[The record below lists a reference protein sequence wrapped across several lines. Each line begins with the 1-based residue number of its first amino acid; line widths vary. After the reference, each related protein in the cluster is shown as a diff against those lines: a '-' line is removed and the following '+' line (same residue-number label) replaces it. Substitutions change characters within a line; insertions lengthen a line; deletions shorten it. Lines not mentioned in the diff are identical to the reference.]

1 VRAVEDASARDAKDA
16 APPSGRRLVAA
27 RQAGRVRLLDREAPL
42 GYLLVL
48 PAVLYLG
55 IFIAYPFVMS
65 VVMSFQDRQ
74 AGSGGWHFIG
84 WDNYSKVDAYQILA
98 NDFRIAS
105 FDGEQDARAFAEQ
118 RKQGTVT
125 TEPSGQRFKAVLH
138 VGGKDVPLIE
148 MDSDGD
154 ASFNATTVLQD
165 LDWIVRA
172 HGKKWDV
179 VAHTAETPITLG
191 EFSDRS
197 KMKDELK
204 HDLLVEADTKVVAK
218 GTGVLQDPNFPL
230 ALKNTFKYTFF
241 TEFVKMLIGV
251 PCALLLNR
259 KFRGRRLLRGL
270 LVIPWVIPIAI
281 SAQAWLWILD
291 STYSVINWTLTHLHI
306 LSPGH
311 LINFRGDPDYAMGSV
326 IAVNIWRGFP
336 FTAIIILAGLTAIPD
351 EILERARLDGA
362 NAFQRFFHIIAP
374 MVRPILMVSL
384 LFSLIFSFTDF
395 NTIWIITKGG
405 PYDQT
410 QVLSTYAYQLGI
422 NAGYLSKGAAVSLFM
437 FPIMAVMVFSMLQF
451 LRRENM

>member
-1 VRAVEDASARDAKDA
+1 MR
-16 APPSGRRLVAA
+16 PLVAA
-27 RQAGRVRLLDREAPL
+27 RPAPAEEPIAVNQVGPRGRIPLLEREAPL

-65 VVMSFQDRQ
+65 VGLSFLDAQ
-74 AGSGGWHFIG
+74 AGSARWAFIG
-84 WDNYSKVDAYQILA
+84 WNNYSKVDAYQIVA
-98 NDFRIAS
+98 NNFRIAS
-105 FDGEQDARAFAEQ
+105 FDSEQDARAFASQ

-148 MDSDGD
+148 MDSDSD
-154 ASFNATTVLQD
+154 ASFNAGSVLQD
-165 LDWIVRA
+165 LDWTVRR

-179 VAHTAETPITLG
+179 IANTGENPITLG

-197 KMKDELK
+197 KMKEELK
-204 HDLLVEADTKVVAK
+204 HDLLVEADTKVISK
-218 GTGVLQDPNFPL
+218 GTGVLQDSNFPL

-241 TEFVKMLIGV
+241 TEFFKMLIGV

-259 KFRGRRLLRGL
+259 KFAGRRLLRGL

-311 LINFRGDPDYAMGSV
+311 VINFRGDADYAMGSV

-384 LFSLIFSFTDF
+384 LFSVIFSFTDF

-422 NAGYLSKGAAVSLFM
+422 NAGYLGKGAAISLFM
-437 FPIMAVMVFSMLQF
+437 FPIMAVMVFAMLQF

>member
-1 VRAVEDASARDAKDA
+1 VRPLA
-16 APPSGRRLVAA
+16 AA
-27 RQAGRVRLLDREAPL
+27 RPRIEEEPVAVKQAGRIPLLEREAPL

-55 IFIAYPFVMS
+55 IFIAYPFLMS
-65 VVMSFQDRQ
+65 VGLSFLDAQ
-74 AGSGGWHFIG
+74 AGSEKWKFIG

-98 NDFRIAS
+98 NKFKIAT
-105 FDGEQDARAFAEQ
+105 FENEQQARDFAEK
-118 RKQGTVT
+118 RKEGTVT

-138 VGGKDVPLIE
+138 VGGKDVPLLE

-165 LDWIVRA
+165 LDWVVTG
-172 HGKKWDV
+172 HGKKWEVIAQTRDI
-179 VAHTAETPITLG
+179 PITLG
-191 EFSDRS
+191 EFTDRS
-197 KMKDELK
+197 KMKEELK
-204 HDLLVEADTKVVAK
+204 HDLLVDADTKVVAK

-241 TEFVKMLIGV
+241 TEIVKMLIGV

-259 KFRGRRLLRGL
+259 KFAGRRILRGL
-270 LVIPWVIPIAI
+270 LVIPWVIPIAM

-306 LSPGH
+306 LAPGH
-311 LINFRGDPDYAMGSV
+311 LINFRGDKDYAMGSV

-351 EILERARLDGA
+351 EIIERARLDGA

-422 NAGYLSKGAAVSLFM
+422 NAGYLGKGAAISLFM
-437 FPIMAVMVFSMLQF
+437 FPIMAVMVFAMLQF

>member
-1 VRAVEDASARDAKDA
+1 MR
-16 APPSGRRLVAA
+16 PVAA
-27 RQAGRVRLLDREAPL
+27 ARPQLEAQVAVKQAGKTPLLEREAPL
-42 GYLLVL
+42 GYALVL

-55 IFIAYPFVMS
+55 IFIAWPFVMS

-74 AGSGGWHFIG
+74 AGSASWSFVGF
-84 WDNYSKVDAYQILA
+84 DNYSKVDAYQILA
-98 NDFRIAS
+98 NDFRVATFES
-105 FDGEQDARAFAEQ
+105 QGEARAFAAQ

-125 TEPSGQRFKAVLH
+125 SEPSAHRFKAILH
-138 VGGKDVPLIE
+138 VGGKDVPLLE
-148 MDSDGD
+148 MDDDGD
-154 ASFNATTVLQD
+154 ASFNASTVLQD
-165 LDWIVRA
+165 LDWIVRGR
-172 HGKKWDV
+172 GKKWEVIARATD
-179 VAHTAETPITLG
+179 TPITLA
-191 EFSDRS
+191 EFRDRS
-197 KMKDELK
+197 KMKEELK

-218 GTGVLQDPNFPL
+218 GTGVLQDVNFPL

-241 TEFVKMLIGV
+241 TEFFKMLIGV

-259 KFRGRRLLRGL
+259 KFGGRRLLRGL

-291 STYSVINWTLTHLHI
+291 STYSVINWTLSHLHI
-306 LSPGH
+306 LSAGH
-311 LINFRGDPDYAMGSV
+311 VINFRGDADYAMGSV

-362 NAFQRFFHIIAP
+362 NAFRRFFHIIAP

-384 LFSLIFSFTDF
+384 LFSVIFSFTDF

-422 NAGYLSKGAAVSLFM
+422 NAGYLSKGAAISLFM
-437 FPIMAVMVFSMLQF
+437 FPIMAVMVFAMLQF